1 MHYHLPLY
9 RSLPA
14 NGQETNW
21 EPQPGSSITIACDNR
36 CVILSSTLQP
46 PLRCVITGDCHNL
59 VPSHGEASDLNC
71 SALNLENVSCQVLIL
86 YEHWGISVDLMQ
98 LSLMLLTKRFLV
110 IFILTL
116 TIKLRFLEEWNK
128 RKFAFYV
135 LFVIGAY
142 FWSAHSNVSKK
153 RWDR

>member
-46 PLRCVITGDCHNL
+46 PRRCVITGDCHNL

-86 YEHWGISVDLMQ
+86 YEHWGISVGLKQ
-98 LSLMLLTKRFLV
+98 LSDAV
-110 IFILTL
+110 
-116 TIKLRFLEEWNK
+116 NK
-128 RKFAFYV
+128 EVSGDFYLDPNNKV
-135 LFVIGAY
+135 EVFGGVE
-142 FWSAHSNVSKK
+142 
-153 RWDR
+153 